1 MYVFKCLRSISLW
14 DSFTLEAPKFPF
26 FHASYL
32 TFMEDLCYFV
42 CMQWSRVEQKDGQAH
57 RKLTFTRPSGLP
69 LPTKGNPM
77 IMHTVRAGALS
88 TLCYFFML
96 PMHSHCNSKT
106 THLYAIILQLL

>member
-42 CMQWSRVEQKDGQAH
+42 CIQWSRVEQKDGQAH

-77 IMHTVRAGALS
+77 IMHTVGAGALS
-88 TLCYFFML
+88 TLLLFYA
-96 PMHSHCNSKT
+96 SHAFT
-106 THLYAIILQLL
+106 L